1 MKYGRK
7 NGPPP
12 GLVNAIFL
20 GCVYGYFALHMNKD
34 PVNCYAND
42 TDDQAIDENTAEQKQ
57 INDSTNI
64 GAKFQLTFQIL
75 FFMTVIE
82 AVISLFAHQ
91 IARIVHDKKSAEP
104 VLQLAI
110 FFYAM
115 ASLVEVI
122 LWLYLFAI
130 RFSHAGQVCSG
141 DFLSRKKASGQYV
154 RMQGLFIKVVALL
167 IIGAICCAVFL
178 VPYLSKRQ
186 KKGMQQRNAQL

>member
-7 NGPPP
+7 SGPPP

-34 PVNCYAND
+34 PVNCYANE
-42 TDDQAIDENTAEQKQ
+42 TDDQAIDEATADSKTMNE
-57 INDSTNI
+57 STNV
-64 GAKFQLTFQIL
+64 GAKFQLCFQLL

-82 AVISLFAHQ
+82 GVISLFAHQ
-91 IARIVHDKKSAEP
+91 ISKVVKDKRSADP

-110 FFYAM
+110 FFYAI
-115 ASLVEVI
+115 ASLMEVL

-141 DFLSRKKASGQYV
+141 DFLARKKASGGYV
-154 RMQGLFIKVVALL
+154 RIQGIFIKVVALL
-167 IIGAICCAVFL
+167 VVSAICCAVFL
-178 VPYLSKRQ
+178 VPYLSK
-186 KKGMQQRNAQL
+186 KQRTSMAKRNE